1 MSLDDNNQ
9 QHQDSENSPKP
20 RPDSSSGAGAP
31 EIIEP
36 PAAVSHSEQPF
47 WPARR
52 GLLDPSLPEDLRVP
66 WGWLDL
72 LFLVIFAI
80 VGTFVLSMLVVV
92 GFALLGV
99 NLHQLQS
106 SVPYKSLLLIIN
118 QALLS
123 VVLLVY
129 LSTQLRLGFGAPFW
143 RTIGWRPLQTDQT
156 PRPAA
161 YVGLILSGFL
171 LAILVSLGSSAFH
184 TKTQLPIEQFF
195 QDRLSALLL
204 MSLGVLVA
212 PVLEETVFRGYIYP
226 VAARSFGVTGG
237 ILFTGTIFGLLHA
250 SQLWGG
256 WGQIALLVVVG
267 IVFTYARAATHT
279 VVASY
284 LMHVSYN
291 SFLFL
296 ALAIG
301 SHGFRQFPGGA
312 IIF

>member
-9 QHQDSENSPKP
+9 RHQDPEGSPELRSESPAMGDP
-20 RPDSSSGAGAP
+20 P
-31 EIIEP
+31 EAIREP
-36 PAAVSHSEQPF
+36 PAVSHSERPF
-47 WPARR
+47 WPAPR
-52 GLLDPSLPEDLRVP
+52 GPVDPSLPEDLRVP
-66 WGWLDL
+66 WGWWDL

-92 GFALLGV
+92 GFALVGV
-99 NLHQLQS
+99 NFHQLQS
-106 SVPYKSLLLIIN
+106 SVQYKSLLLIIN

-123 VVLLVY
+123 AVLLVY
-129 LSTQLRLGFGAPFW
+129 LSTQLRLGFRAPFW
-143 RTIGWRPLQTDQT
+143 RTIGWRPLPTGQT
-156 PRPAA
+156 PRPVA
-161 YVGLILSGFL
+161 YFGLILSGFL
-171 LAILVSLGSSAFH
+171 LAIVVSLGSSAFH

-195 QDRLSALLL
+195 QDRLSAVLL
-204 MSLGVLVA
+204 MSLGVLLA

-226 VAARSFGVTGG
+226 VAARSFGVTAG

-296 ALAIG
+296 AFAIG
-301 SHGFRQFPGGA
+301 SHGFRHFPGSA

>member
-1 MSLDDNNQ
+1 MSLDDHNGP
-9 QHQDSENSPKP
+9 HRDPESSPESRPESPPIGGPSEV
-20 RPDSSSGAGAP
+20 
-31 EIIEP
+31 IE
-36 PAAVSHSEQPF
+36 AAARASHSEHPF
-47 WPARR
+47 LPACS
-52 GLLDPSLPEDLRVP
+52 GLADPSPREDLRVP

-80 VGTFVLSMLVVV
+80 AGTFVLSMLVVV

-99 NLHQLQS
+99 NFHQLQS
-106 SVPYKSLLLIIN
+106 SVQYKSLLLIIN

-123 VVLLVY
+123 VVLLLY
-129 LSTQLRLGFGAPFW
+129 LSARLRLGFGAPFW
-143 RTIGWRPLQTDQT
+143 RTIGWRPLQTGQT
-156 PRPAA
+156 PRPVAS
-161 YVGLILSGFL
+161 VGLILSGFL

-195 QDRLSALLL
+195 HDRLSAVLL

-237 ILFTGTIFGLLHA
+237 IIFTGTIFGLLHA

-267 IVFTYARAATHT
+267 IVFTYVRAAART

-296 ALAIG
+296 ALAVG
-301 SHGFRQFPGGA
+301 SHGFRQFPGSA

>member
-9 QHQDSENSPKP
+9 SHQAPENSSELRSEPLP
-20 RPDSSSGAGAP
+20 TADPS

-36 PAAVSHSEQPF
+36 PAPVSDSQRPF
-47 WPARR
+47 WPGHPATV
-52 GLLDPSLPEDLRVP
+52 DPSLPEDLRVP

-72 LFLVIFAI
+72 LLLVIVAI
-80 VGTFVLSMLVVV
+80 AGTFVLSMLVVV
-92 GFALLGV
+92 GFMLSGV
-99 NLHQLQS
+99 SFHQLQNS
-106 SVPYKSLLLIIN
+106 ISEKSLLLIIN

-129 LSTQLRLGFGAPFW
+129 LGAQVRLRFGVAFW
-143 RTIGWRPLQTDQT
+143 RTVGWRPLQTGQT
-156 PRPAA
+156 PRSAA
-161 YVGLILSGFL
+161 YLGLILSGFL

-256 WGQIALLVVVG
+256 WGQIGLLVVVG

-291 SFLFL
+291 SCLFL
-296 ALAIG
+296 ALAVG
-301 SHGFRQFPGGA
+301 SHGFRQFPGSA

>member
-1 MSLDDNNQ
+1 MSLDDNNRP
-9 QHQDSENSPKP
+9 HQDPESSPEP
-20 RPDSSSGAGAP
+20 RPESLIAAGAP
-31 EIIEP
+31 EVIEP
-36 PAAVSHSEQPF
+36 PTAASHAEQPF

-72 LFLVIFAI
+72 LLLVIVAI
-80 VGTFVLSMLVVV
+80 AGTFVLSMFVVV
-92 GFALLGV
+92 GFMLSGV
-99 NLHQLQS
+99 SFHQLQNS
-106 SVPYKSLLLIIN
+106 ISEKSLLLIIN

-129 LSTQLRLGFGAPFW
+129 LSAQIRLRFGAPFW
-143 RTIGWRPLQTDQT
+143 RTIGWRPLPTGQT
-156 PRPAA
+156 PRGIA
-161 YVGLILSGFL
+161 YVGFVLSGFL

-267 IVFTYARAATHT
+267 IVFTYARAATRT
-279 VVASY
+279 VVAGY

-296 ALAIG
+296 ALAVG
-301 SHGFRQFPGGA
+301 SHGFRHFPGSA

>member
-1 MSLDDNNQ
+1 MSLDDDNQ
-9 QHQDSENSPKP
+9 SDQAPENSSELRSESLPTADP
-20 RPDSSSGAGAP
+20 S
-31 EIIEP
+31 EVIEP
-36 PAAVSHSEQPF
+36 PAAVSGSERPF
-47 WPARR
+47 WPGHRATI
-52 GLLDPSLPEDLRVP
+52 DPSLPEDLRVP

-72 LFLVIFAI
+72 LLLVIVAI
-80 VGTFVLSMLVVV
+80 AGTFVLSVLVVI
-92 GFALLGV
+92 GFVLSGV
-99 NLHQLQS
+99 SFHQLQNS
-106 SVPYKSLLLIIN
+106 ISEKSLLLIIN

-123 VVLLVY
+123 IVLLVY
-129 LSTQLRLGFGAPFW
+129 LSAQIRLRFGAPFW
-143 RTIGWRPLQTDQT
+143 RTIGWRPLQTGQT
-156 PRPAA
+156 PRPLASL
-161 YVGLILSGFL
+161 GLILSGFL

-226 VAARSFGVTGG
+226 VVARSFGVTSG

-267 IVFTYARAATHT
+267 IAFTYVRAATHT

-296 ALAIG
+296 ALAVG
-301 SHGFRQFPGGA
+301 SHGFRHFPGSA
-312 IIF
+312 IVF

>member
-9 QHQDSENSPKP
+9 PHQDPESSPEP
-20 RPDSSSGAGAP
+20 RPEPLTVASAP
-31 EIIEP
+31 ELMEP
-36 PAAVSHSEQPF
+36 PAAASHSEQPF

-52 GLLDPSLPEDLRVP
+52 GLLDPALPEDLRVP

-80 VGTFVLSMLVVV
+80 VGTFVLSILVVA

-106 SVPYKSLLLIIN
+106 SVQYKSLLLIIN

-129 LSTQLRLGFGAPFW
+129 LSTQLRLGFRAPFW
-143 RTIGWRPLQTDQT
+143 RTIGWRPLQTGQT
-156 PRPAA
+156 PRSAA
-161 YVGLILSGFL
+161 YLGLILSGFL

-204 MSLGVLVA
+204 MSLGVLLA

-301 SHGFRQFPGGA
+301 SHGFRHFPGSA